1 MKPRGLAASVTAYAS
16 PPNLP
21 PLRHMTNQ
29 RSLYASRLQSAALY
43 GTDAATVFDYE
54 KQLDAITPEI
64 LQAAAKRYF
73 RRNNYVQLV
82 QYPKK

>member
-1 MKPRGLAASVTAYAS
+1 M
-16 PPNLP
+16 
-21 PLRHMTNQ
+21 
-29 RSLYASRLQSAALY
+29 
-43 GTDAATVFDYE
+43 E
-54 KQLDAITPEI
+54 KQALFRDRQELQNADLNNVQTWGDEAHAHLVTDAITPEI